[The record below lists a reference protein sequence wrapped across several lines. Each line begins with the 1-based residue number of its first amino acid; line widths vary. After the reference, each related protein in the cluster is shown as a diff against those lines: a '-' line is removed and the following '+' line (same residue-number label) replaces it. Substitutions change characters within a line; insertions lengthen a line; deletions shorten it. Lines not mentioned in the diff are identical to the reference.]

1 MLIAMVGVP
10 DFDPGAGGPA
20 YVYVLM
26 AYHVAARISTGE
38 LPPGARLPGER
49 DLAAEYQV
57 ALGTVRRAI
66 EELRSRGLVVTLPA
80 KGTFVVA
87 VPPDDG
93 D

>member
-1 MLIAMVGVP
+1 MLIHMAGVP
-10 DFDPGAGGPA
+10 KFDPGEAGPA
-20 YVYVLM
+20 YIYARV
-26 AYHVAARISTGE
+26 ADHVAARIKAGE
-38 LPPGARLPGER
+38 LAPGARLPGER

-87 VPPDDG
+87 VPPDAT
-93 D
+93 